1 MQYAAAFQ
9 ETCFALV
16 QDRVLAAL
24 DHLDHDEQD
33 HVQEHDHG
41 HGHGHV
47 REPVRQIREVTLSGG
62 VAANRELRRALSAA
76 LYMRSN
82 QHHRG
87 VARGGDGKGVHM
99 PVRLV
104 CPPRHLCSDN
114 AAMIAWTAIEMII
127 TQRFDAS
134 VEGKEARDW
143 PLPRWPVGEFAEAA
157 PSSPSST
164 AAANL

>member
-33 HVQEHDHG
+33 HVQGHDHG
-41 HGHGHV
+41 HGHA
-47 REPVRQIREVTLSGG
+47 RESVRQIREVALSGG

-87 VARGGDGKGVHM
+87 VASGGDSKGVHM

-127 TQRFDAS
+127 AQRFDAS

-143 PLPRWPVGEFAEAA
+143 PLSRWPVGEFAA
-157 PSSPSST
+157 PSSPST
-164 AAANL
+164 IVTQ